1 MNLTVELIHA
11 SIRIKYNGILHFYC
25 KRSDLKAIQS
35 WMWNEKSAE
44 KHARF
49 MIEYTL
55 ESSDTVIC
63 EYDTEDHWKLI
74 LTELD
79 KML

>member
-1 MNLTVELIHA
+1 MEITVVLIYG
-11 SIRIKYNGILHFYC
+11 SIRVKYNGILHFYC

-35 WMWNEKSAE
+35 WKWNIASGE

-49 MIEYTL
+49 MIEYVLTDN
-55 ESSDTVIC
+55 SSSIC

-79 KML
+79 KIL